1 MSDTEQRLLV
11 VPRSSTDPRQN
22 NPLHVSLFPED
33 GPDQPR
39 NQLDFTFLLSTCLDI
54 FNARMA
60 VKSVGQDL
68 GLLQATDE
76 RLAMYGWLT
85 NSGVKLVIVVD
96 MEGRIVQQTGK
107 SNTVPTGLR
116 SSDLPPVREIVA
128 TSATID

>member
-1 MSDTEQRLLV
+1 
-11 VPRSSTDPRQN
+11 
-22 NPLHVSLFPED
+22 
-33 GPDQPR
+33 
-39 NQLDFTFLLSTCLDI
+39 
-54 FNARMA
+54 MA

-96 MEGRIVQQTGK
+96 MEGKIVQQTGK

-128 TSATID
+128 TSVAID